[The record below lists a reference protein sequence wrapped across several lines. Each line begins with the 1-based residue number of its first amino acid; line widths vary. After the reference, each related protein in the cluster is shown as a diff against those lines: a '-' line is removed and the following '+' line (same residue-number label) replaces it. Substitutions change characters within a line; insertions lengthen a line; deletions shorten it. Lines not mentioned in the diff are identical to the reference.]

1 MSSAL
6 STYGFV
12 SAKLKTRISKTLPPD
27 VIERLVR
34 AGSLVEAMQLLR
46 GTAFAAIEEAYAATG
61 DLLAGE
67 ALVVAREIGLYTS
80 LFRYFD
86 EPVLGFVESLA
97 LRFEIDKL
105 KNAIRLWFDSRVRGR
120 TIDGRSGYVYR
131 AVIVNNFDVDA
142 LVRAPDADGAIKA
155 LEGTPYAAIAR
166 EKLPVVVAGRSV
178 FPFEMALDRYYYDV
192 VFAAAARLGSAD
204 RTVAERVLGIDVDM
218 QNVSWLVRAG
228 DFQGA
233 SGESAMA
240 NLIPRGRAIDAST
253 VARAMAKGAPAAAEA
268 RSTSGGFLGIE
279 LLRGSYGSIGALLG
293 SGGNAASR
301 LAFLE
306 GALRQISADE
316 AGRSLAGYPFSIG
329 IVLAYFTRAREE
341 LRTVMT
347 ILNAKNYAMP
357 EERIRSAL

>member
-12 SAKLKTRISKTLPPD
+12 SAKLKTRISKTLPPET
-27 VIERLVR
+27 IERLVR

-46 GTAFAAIEEAYAATG
+46 GTAFATIEEAYAATG

-67 ALVVAREIGLYTS
+67 ALVVAREIELYTS
-80 LFRYFD
+80 LFRYFED
-86 EPVLGFVESLA
+86 PVLAFVKSLA
-97 LRFEIDKL
+97 LRFEVDKL
-105 KNAIRLWFDSRVRGR
+105 KNAVRLWFDSRVRGR
-120 TIDGRSGYVYR
+120 NIDGRSGYVYLP
-131 AVIVNNFDVDA
+131 VIVNRFDVDA
-142 LVRAPDADGAIKA
+142 VVRAPDAEGVVKA

-166 EKLPVVVAGRSV
+166 DRLPAVTAGRSV
-178 FPFEMALDRYYYDV
+178 FPFEMALDRHYFEM
-192 VFAAAARLGSAD
+192 VFAAAARLGTAD
-204 RTVAERVLGIDVDM
+204 RLAAERVLGIDVDM
-218 QNVSWLVRAG
+218 QNVSYLVRAG
-228 DFQGA
+228 DFKGA
-233 SGESAMA
+233 RGESVLDW
-240 NLIPRGRAIDAST
+240 LIPRGRAIDAAT
-253 VARAMAKGAPAAAEA
+253 VARAMAAGIGSATEGKA
-268 RSTSGGFLGIE
+268 GGVLGIE
-279 LLRGSYGSIGALLG
+279 LLRGSYGNIGALLG

-316 AGRSLAGYPFSIG
+316 AGRNLAGYPFSIG

>member
-1 MSSAL
+1 
-6 STYGFV
+6 
-12 SAKLKTRISKTLPPD
+12 
-27 VIERLVR
+27 
-34 AGSLVEAMQLLR
+34 
-46 GTAFAAIEEAYAATG
+46 
-61 DLLAGE
+61 
-67 ALVVAREIGLYTS
+67 
-80 LFRYFD
+80 
-86 EPVLGFVESLA
+86 
-97 LRFEIDKL
+97 
-105 KNAIRLWFDSRVRGR
+105 
-120 TIDGRSGYVYR
+120 
-131 AVIVNNFDVDA
+131 
-142 LVRAPDADGAIKA
+142 
-155 LEGTPYAAIAR
+155 
-166 EKLPVVVAGRSV
+166 
-178 FPFEMALDRYYYDV
+178 
-192 VFAAAARLGSAD
+192 
-204 RTVAERVLGIDVDM
+204 
-218 QNVSWLVRAG
+218 
-228 DFQGA
+228 
-233 SGESAMA
+233 MA